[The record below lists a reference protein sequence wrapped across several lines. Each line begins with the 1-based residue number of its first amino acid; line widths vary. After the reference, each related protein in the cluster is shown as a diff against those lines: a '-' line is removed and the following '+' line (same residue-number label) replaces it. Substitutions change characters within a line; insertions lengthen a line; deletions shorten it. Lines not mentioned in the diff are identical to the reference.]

1 MAGFGLKRW
10 WQSRHPGPW
19 RVGVIVSEADQI
31 PGTLRPYEAA
41 LVVSEGIS
49 KWLAFD
55 CPCGKGHRVMLNLD
69 AARWPRWT
77 VFADNPLTVS
87 PSVDMDT
94 RDRRCHYI
102 LYYGHV
108 NWVPSFR
115 YRREHRSLGGSRRT
129 R

>member
-1 MAGFGLKRW
+1 M
-10 WQSRHPGPW
+10 
-19 RVGVIVSEADQI
+19 IVSEADEI
-31 PGTLRPYEAA
+31 PETLRPYEAA
-41 LVVSEGIS
+41 LVVSEGMS

-55 CPCGKGHRVMLNLD
+55 CPCGKGHRVVLNLD
-69 AARWPRWT
+69 ASRWPRWT
-77 VFADNPLTVS
+77 VSADNPLTVS

-108 NWVPSFR
+108 NWVPSFD

>member
-1 MAGFGLKRW
+1 M
-10 WQSRHPGPW
+10 
-19 RVGVIVSEADQI
+19 IVSEADEI
-31 PGTLRPYEAA
+31 PGTLRTYEAA

-55 CPCGKGHRVMLNLD
+55 CPCGTGHRVVLNLD

-77 VFADNPLTVS
+77 LFADNPLTVS

-94 RDRRCHYI
+94 RERRCHYI
-102 LYYGHV
+102 LYHGHV
-108 NWVPSFR
+108 NWVPSFG
-115 YRREHRSLGGSRRT
+115 YRREHRSLGGSWGT